1 MLRRLLPILGRC
13 LRLRCPRCG
22 QGRMFEHAFTLSG
35 QCDSCAFS
43 FEPEQG
49 YYVGAIYLNYA
60 AVVLIAIPGFLF
72 LDYWTDWSF
81 TQQMLVWTAFA
92 IGFPI
97 LCFRHSKSLW
107 LSLDYF
113 FTQSS
118 QASQDD
124 EGSRSDT

>member
-1 MLRRLLPILGRC
+1 MLRRLLPILSRS

-22 QGRMFEHAFTLSG
+22 QSRMFKRAFTLFE
-35 QCDSCAFS
+35 QCATCSFS

-60 AVVLIAIPGFLF
+60 ATVLIATPGFLL
-72 LDYWTDWSF
+72 LDYWTDWSLM
-81 TQQMLVWTAFA
+81 QQMLVWAAFA
-92 IGFPI
+92 ISFPI

-118 QASQDD
+118 KD
-124 EGSRSDT
+124 EEQRCLAKG

>member
-22 QGRMFEHAFTLSG
+22 QGRMFERAFTLFE
-35 QCDSCAFS
+35 QCASCSFS

-60 AVVLIAIPGFLF
+60 ATVLIATPGFLL
-72 LDYWTDWSF
+72 LDYWTEWSL
-81 TQQMLVWTAFA
+81 TEQMLVWSVFA

-113 FTQSS
+113 FTRSSQSS
-118 QASQDD
+118 GDD
-124 EGSRSDT
+124 EGASANT